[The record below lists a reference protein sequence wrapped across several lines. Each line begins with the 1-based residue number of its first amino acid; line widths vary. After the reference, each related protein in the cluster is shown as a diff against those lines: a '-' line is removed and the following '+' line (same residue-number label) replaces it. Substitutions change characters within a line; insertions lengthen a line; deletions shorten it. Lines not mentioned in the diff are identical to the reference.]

1 MLVTVL
7 KTQMMVA
14 ERVCRRGVRRSKPPP
29 PPQHPKASPG
39 TQGRWRAFFLDK
51 KRVVFRK

>member
-14 ERVCRRGVRRSKPPP
+14 ERVGACRRGVRQSKPPP
-29 PPQHPKASPG
+29 PPQHPKASQG
-39 TQGRWRAFFLDK
+39 TQGSWRAFF
-51 KRVVFRK
+51 